1 LGFLGGRDPRAE
13 EHGRDLK
20 PMRRTIFDDE
30 HELFRQQFRR
40 FVEKEVEPKVA
51 GWNQTGYC
59 DRGTWRRMGEEGYL
73 GANAPAQFGGSEAGF
88 LYNVIVIE
96 ELAWVRAHPLL
107 TLLHSDIV
115 MPYIIQ
121 HGTEEQKARYLPPTI
136 RGEKILGI
144 CMTEPGGGSDLA
156 AIRTT
161 ARRVGDDWVLNGSK
175 IFITHGWSGDLFV
188 VAARSDP
195 AAARPH
201 DGISLF
207 LVEADTLGFTKNRR
221 LEKLG
226 LKGQDT
232 GEIFLEDCRVPA
244 ANLLGKEG
252 QGFKMMMA
260 KLQQERLVVAVSAV
274 AMCRR
279 SLHDTSEYVKARTA
293 FGKTIAGFQNTQF
306 KIAEMATEI
315 ELGQSL
321 VDRVT
326 QAHVAGEDVVT
337 EVSMAKWWTTELHKR
352 VTSQCLQLWGGYG
365 FMMETPIAGDYA
377 DAAVSTIGGGTTEIM
392 KVIISRRLGLG

>member
-1 LGFLGGRDPRAE
+1 
-13 EHGRDLK
+13 
-20 PMRRTIFDDE
+20 MRRTLFTEE
-30 HELFRQQFRR
+30 HDAFREQFRR
-40 FVEKEVEPKVA
+40 FVKKEVEPKVA
-51 GWNQTGYC
+51 GWNQTGFC
-59 DRGTWRRMGEEGYL
+59 DRETWRRMGEEGFL
-73 GANAPAQFGGSEAGF
+73 GADAPEEYGGAGAGF

-115 MPYIIQ
+115 MPYLVR
-121 HGTEEQKARYLPPTI
+121 HGSEEQKRRYLPATI

-156 AIRTT
+156 ALRTT
-161 ARRVGDDWVLNGSK
+161 AKREGDVWVLNGSK
-175 IFITHGWSGDLFV
+175 IFITHGWSGDLYV
-188 VAARSDP
+188 VAARTESGTT
-195 AAARPH
+195 RPH

-207 LVEADTLGFTKNRR
+207 LVEADTPGFKKARR

-232 GEIFLEDCRVPA
+232 GEIFFEDCRVPA
-244 ANLLGKEG
+244 GSLLGREG
-252 QGFKMMMA
+252 HGFKMMMDG
-260 KLQQERLVVAVSAV
+260 LQQERLVVAVSVV

-279 SLHDTSEYVKARTA
+279 SLHDTIEYVKQRTA
-293 FGKTIAGFQNTQF
+293 FGQPIAAFQNTQF

-315 ELGQSL
+315 ELGQAL

-326 QAHVAGEDVVT
+326 EAHVAGEAVVT
-337 EVSMAKWWTTELHKR
+337 EVSMAKWWTTELHKSL
-352 VTSQCLQLWGGYG
+352 TSRCLQLWGGYG
-365 FMMETPIAGDYA
+365 FMLEFPIAGDYA

-392 KVIISRRLGLG
+392 KMIIARRLGLG

>member
-1 LGFLGGRDPRAE
+1 
-13 EHGRDLK
+13 
-20 PMRRTIFDDE
+20 MRRTIFGEDHD
-30 HELFRQQFRR
+30 LFRQQFRR
-40 FVEKEVEPKVA
+40 FVEKEVEPKIA

-59 DRGTWRRMGEEGYL
+59 DRATWRRMGEEGYL
-73 GANAPAQFGGSEAGF
+73 GANAPAAYGGSEAGF

-96 ELAWVRAHPLL
+96 ELAWARAHPLL

-115 MPYIIQ
+115 MPYLVQ
-121 HGTEEQKARYLPPTI
+121 HGSDEQKSRYLPAAI

-156 AIRTT
+156 ALRTT
-161 ARRVGDDWVLNGSK
+161 ARRDGDSWVLNGSK

-188 VAARSDP
+188 VATRTDP
-195 AAARPH
+195 AATRPH
-201 DGISLF
+201 AGISLF
-207 LVEADTLGFTKNRR
+207 LVEADTPGFVKHRR

-232 GEIFLEDCRVPA
+232 GEIFFEDCRVPA
-244 ANLLGKEG
+244 ANLLGAEG

-260 KLQQERLVVAVSAV
+260 KLQQERLVVAISAV

-279 SLHDTSEYVKARTA
+279 SLHDTSEYVKGRTA
-293 FGKTIAGFQNTQF
+293 FGQAIAGFQNTQF

-321 VDRVT
+321 VDRVIA
-326 QAHVAGEDVVT
+326 AHVLGEDVVT

-365 FMMETPIAGDYA
+365 FMVETAISGDYA